1 MNPDFNKTTID
12 TLAKRAGYKCSNPD
26 CRVNTIGPNSDP
38 EKSIKIGEA
47 AHIFGART
55 GSKRFNNKMT
65 DFARSEITNS
75 IWLCRNCHKLID
87 SDELRYSTN
96 ILFAWREKHEEFIS
110 SSLGNNTDQ
119 ILLKEQIFI
128 LKDFD
133 EYPPLVKR
141 IIIDK
146 PVGWEYRL
154 TAELM
159 RFLNKPLFR
168 KLDDLKEG
176 LYLRQFESIKSDQA
190 SEWIGEKITE
200 LRKMSA
206 PVVGLLDRLTKSWGK
221 LGEPGDLD
229 EIHHATKLIKDY
241 LEYILNFEERIRFV
255 HVPSKYER
263 AVHLLQD
270 LIGSQIA
277 KLSRIP
283 ADLDEIVSFAE
294 NLPNENVKQH
304 KIIKV
309 ITFEVPEY
317 WNREFSKELAKIYDQ

>member
-1 MNPDFNKTTID
+1 MNPDFNKITVE

-38 EKSIKIGEA
+38 EKSTKIGEA
-47 AHIFGART
+47 AHIFGARI
-55 GSKRFNNKMT
+55 GSKRFNNNMT
-65 DFARSEITNS
+65 DYARSEITNS

-87 SDELRYSTN
+87 SDDLRYSTN

-133 EYPPLVKR
+133 EYPPLIKR

-146 PVGWEYRL
+146 PFGWEYRL

-176 LYLRQFESIKSDQA
+176 LYLKPLESIKSDQA

-200 LRKMSA
+200 LRRMLVPA
-206 PVVGLLDRLTKSWGK
+206 AGLLDRLTKSWGK
-221 LGEPGDLD
+221 PGEPGDLN
-229 EIHHATKLIKDY
+229 EIHHITKLIKAY
-241 LEYILNFEERIRFV
+241 LEYIIDFEERIRFV
-255 HVPSKYER
+255 NVPPKYER
-263 AVHLLQD
+263 AVNLLQD
-270 LIGSQIA
+270 LIGSQIT
-277 KLSRIP
+277 KLSSIP
-283 ADLDEIVSFAE
+283 ADLDEIVLFTE
-294 NLPNENVKQH
+294 NLPKENTQQKEI
-304 KIIKV
+304 KKV
-309 ITFEVPEY
+309 IVFEVPEY
-317 WNREFSKELAKIYDQ
+317 WDREFSRELAKIYNH

>member
-55 GSKRFNNKMT
+55 GSKRFNSKMT
-65 DFARSEITNS
+65 DYARSEITNS

-87 SDELRYSTN
+87 SDELRYSAN

-146 PVGWEYRL
+146 PLGWEYRL

-206 PVVGLLDRLTKSWGK
+206 PAVGLLDRLTKSWGK
-221 LGEPGDLD
+221 PGEPGDLD
-229 EIHHATKLIKDY
+229 EIHHVTKLIKDY
-241 LEYILNFEERIRFV
+241 LEYIVNFEERIRFV
-255 HVPSKYER
+255 HVPSKYEG

-283 ADLDEIVSFAE
+283 VDLDEIVSFAE
-294 NLPNENVKQH
+294 NLPNENMKQH
-304 KIIKV
+304 KITKV

-317 WNREFSKELAKIYDQ
+317 WEKEFSRELSKIYGY